1 MNKPLKKKRKR
12 EKKKKGIYLLPN
24 LLTSAS
30 LFCGFYGILAA
41 IDHRFYASALAI
53 LVACVFDTLDG
64 RVARSTKTTSR
75 FGLEYDS
82 LTDLVSFGIAP
93 SLLIFFW
100 ALKPYGRLGW
110 LAAFLYVT
118 CGALR
123 LARFNAQAYSL
134 NGRYFKG
141 LPIPVAAALISTT
154 VLLLHHLGES
164 EPKRYIP
171 MLAMIYGLSFLMVST
186 IKYSSLRDLGLFRK
200 RPFNFLV
207 MAILIMIVIAT
218 EPHVTMFFVVLAY
231 VVSGPVLY
239 ISSLWKRYLRKGV
252 YKESEETTVI
262 KS

>member
-1 MNKPLKKKRKR
+1 MSKSLKKRRRR
-12 EKKKKGIYLLPN
+12 EEKKKGIYLLPN

-41 IDHRFYASALAI
+41 TDHRFYAAALAI
-53 LVACVFDTLDG
+53 LVACAFDALDG

-123 LARFNAQAYSL
+123 LARFNAQVYFL
-134 NGRYFKG
+134 DGRYFKG

-164 EPKRYIP
+164 EPKGYIP

-186 IKYSSLRDLGLFRK
+186 IKYNSLRELGLFRK

-218 EPHVTMFFVVLAY
+218 EPHVTMFFITLAY
-231 VVSGPVLY
+231 VISGPILH
-239 ISSLWKRYLRKGV
+239 ISVS
-252 YKESEETTVI
+252 YKKYTRRGLQEETHETPII